1 MRGYEQLFLALV
13 MRSESFLSPA
23 FYAHLVHVWQF
34 HSEFVVGGSLSDE
47 QCARARGAAK
57 ELVAEG
63 KVCAFECWNVPNG
76 HAFINMVFRLPVLRK
91 LVSDCHRLVRAHAF
105 H

>member
-13 MRSESFLSPA
+13 MRSESFLLPE
-23 FYAHLVHVWQF
+23 FYVHLVHVWQF

-57 ELVAEG
+57 ALVAEG
-63 KVCAFECWNVPNG
+63 KVCALECWDVPNG
-76 HAFINMVFRLPVLRK
+76 HASLTWCLACP
-91 LVSDCHRLVRAHAF
+91 
-105 H
+105 